1 MRFAKKEIKMAGK
14 SLEEG
19 FHIGQSSYAP
29 DGRSYSSVSFDL
41 MLQQYQEA
49 MDRADLSEQQKE
61 AITKN
66 RLQIMV
72 KKITKSLG
80 ISVKKIKKFLQNN
93 DKTKLSSL

>member
-1 MRFAKKEIKMAGK
+1 MAGK

-41 MLQQYQEA
+41 MLQQYQKA

-66 RLQIMV
+66 RFQIMV

-80 ISVKKIKKFLQNN
+80 KSVKKLKIFLQNS
-93 DKTKLSSL
+93 DKTELSSL

>member
-1 MRFAKKEIKMAGK
+1 MAGK
-14 SLEEG
+14 SFEDS

-41 MLQQYQEA
+41 MLQQYQKA
-49 MDRADLSEQQKE
+49 
-61 AITKN
+61 
-66 RLQIMV
+66 MV

-80 ISVKKIKKFLQNN
+80 KSVKKLKIFLQNS